1 MDYAKQE
8 LAQMTFRGP
17 AFAIVI
23 TLCAASAGYGQAAS
37 ETEVAA
43 KIRTLRDAV
52 AANPNAPLLQ
62 QLSQAYAMA
71 NQPEAAL
78 SAIEGALAL
87 QPDNPEYLRARAILA
102 TWAAHYDRARDSYR
116 HLARVQ
122 PLEPDVTLN
131 YARVSAWAGDTDN
144 AVGEY
149 RKYLAGRPD
158 AADVWLELA
167 RTESWR
173 GNYASALNV
182 LSTYRERFG
191 ESAAYL
197 SELAGVM
204 ASGGRPARAQDVL
217 TPLLAAA
224 PDSYELNLTRT
235 VALARQHR
243 TREAFDSLD
252 TLRTLATDPI
262 GIRTA
267 ERVLRA
273 ELASSAEPR
282 VTAYSDS
289 DRLQVQ
295 RFAPAVTLA
304 LPSGTRI
311 SGGYERIRLESAI
324 GSGLEQLDGAST
336 AYVEQMNAGLQQK
349 IGRVSLGGQLGQAT
363 VEGQRSTTYG
373 VGVQVRALDTLFL
386 AAERTEGLFIVSPR
400 TVGLGITQ
408 VSDRLQADW
417 TLGMRYHVAMEA
429 TYQQLSDGNER
440 LEWTVSPRRSIAR
453 RARFNLDMGVSA
465 YRLETTHDLNN
476 GYYDPRRY
484 EYYAITALPYFKL
497 HENVGLGLTLSGG
510 GQRDTTSPA
519 FHFGG
524 TISGEATFGIYA
536 PWLLKVNS
544 SATMNQRLDSGAFR
558 GFGGGVSLVRRF

>member
-1 MDYAKQE
+1 MNLRDLTVAFV
-8 LAQMTFRGP
+8 MTLG
-17 AFAIVI
+17 
-23 TLCAASAGYGQAAS
+23 AASAVHGQSASDAA
-37 ETEVAA
+37 VAA
-43 KIRTLRDAV
+43 EIRTLQNA
-52 AANPNAPLLQ
+52 ATANPSAPLLSR
-62 QLSQAYAMA
+62 LSQAYAVA

-78 SAIEGALAL
+78 AAIEGALIL
-87 QPDNPEYLRARAILA
+87 QPDNPEYLRAGAILA

-122 PLEPDVTLN
+122 PLELDVTLN
-131 YARVSAWAGDTDN
+131 YARVSAWAGDTNN

-167 RTESWR
+167 RAESWR
-173 GNYASALNV
+173 GNYASALNA

-204 ASGGRPARAQDVL
+204 ASGGRPSRAQDVL

-235 VALARQHR
+235 LALARQHR
-243 TREAFDSLD
+243 AREAFDALA
-252 TLRTLATDPI
+252 TLRTLGSDPI

-267 ERVLRA
+267 ERVMRA

-282 VTAYSDS
+282 VSAYSDS
-289 DRLQVQ
+289 DRLEVQ

-311 SGGYERIRLESAI
+311 SGGYERTSLESAI
-324 GSGLEQLDGAST
+324 GSGLEQLNGSST
-336 AYVEQMNAGLQQK
+336 AFVEQVSVGLAQK
-349 IGRVSLGGQLGQAT
+349 VGRVSFGGQVGQASG
-363 VEGQRSTTYG
+363 EGQARLTYG
-373 VGVQVRALDTLFL
+373 ATVQVQALDTLFF
-386 AAERTEGLFIVSPR
+386 AAERTEGLFVVSPR

-408 VSDRLQADW
+408 LAHRLQADW
-417 TLGMRYHVAMEA
+417 TLGMQYRVVVEA
-429 TYQQLSDGNER
+429 THQQLSDGNER
-440 LEWTVSPRRSIAR
+440 LEITVSPRRTIAR
-453 RARFNLDMGVSA
+453 RAGFNLDMGVSA
-465 YRLETTHDLNN
+465 YRLETTRDLNN

-484 EYYAITALPYFKL
+484 EYYAVTALPYFKVS
-497 HENVGLGLTLSGG
+497 ENVGVGLSIAGG
-510 GQRDTTSPA
+510 AQRDATAPS
-519 FHFGG
+519 FQFGG

-544 SATMNQRLDSGAFR
+544 SATMNQRLESGGFR
-558 GFGGGVSLVRRF
+558 GFGGSVALVRRF